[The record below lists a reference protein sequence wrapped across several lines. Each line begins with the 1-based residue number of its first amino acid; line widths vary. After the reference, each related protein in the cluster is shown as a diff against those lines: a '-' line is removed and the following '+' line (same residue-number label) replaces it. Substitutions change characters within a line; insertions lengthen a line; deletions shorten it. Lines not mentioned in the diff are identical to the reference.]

1 MTLLQQKIIALEG
14 IKKNGVKDLNNI
26 ISKSYD
32 DIFRSSLSYTGR
44 LSEHHQEIITVV
56 LPNSIEY
63 LEILLAC
70 ILTGNI
76 FNPIPFFTSDEELE
90 RILKYIN
97 PNLLLTN
104 RDFIDKPNLKEIAV
118 KPNDYKTS
126 SSELSWLS
134 QKNLTGSNIAALYYS
149 SGTTGSPKGVL
160 YSHDNIFYLIESINK
175 GFGFN
180 KDTKHLAIL
189 PFGHTASINYNIFPC
204 LFNCSNLVIAES
216 FSSIAPKFFK
226 ILSDEEINYTQLVP
240 TVVYMLLKIKYDI
253 KGLDLNFLMFIG
265 CGSSILPIETQRL
278 FQEKFGIKI
287 ANLYGLSETGPT
299 HVDDPRID
307 NWIPGTIG
315 ISLEGNECRI
325 SEDSELLIKGR
336 NVFSG
341 YYKNEELY
349 NEVVKDGWFNTGDL
363 VDYQNGK
370 YIFKDRSKDL
380 IIKGGINIV
389 PAEVEEILYM
399 HKAIYEVAV
408 VGVAHDIYGEEI
420 IAGVSIKNDF
430 QEASSIKSELYNLL
444 SNNLSSYKHPID
456 ILFFESLPKTHSG
469 KLKRMEVKR
478 IIKDEYN
485 RRS

>member
-97 PNLLLTN
+97 PNILLTN

-134 QKNLTGSNIAALYYS
+134 QKNLTGNNIAALYYS

-160 YSHDNIFYLIESINK
+160 YSHDNIYYLIESINK

-265 CGSSILPIETQRL
+265 CGSSILPIETQKL
-278 FQEKFGIKI
+278 FEETFGIKI

-315 ISLEGNECRI
+315 ISLEVNECKI

-420 IAGVSIKNDF
+420 IAGVN
-430 QEASSIKSELYNLL
+430 SEIILL
-444 SNNLSSYKHPID
+444 S
-456 ILFFESLPKTHSG
+456 E
-469 KLKRMEVKR
+469 
-478 IIKDEYN
+478 KDTQVAGLEN
-485 RRS
+485 F

>member
-1 MTLLQQKIIALEG
+1 MTLLQQKIIALG
-14 IKKNGVKDLNNI
+14 GNKKNGVKDLNNAK
-26 ISKSYD
+26 SKSYD
-32 DIFRSSLSYTGR
+32 DIFNSSLSYAGR

-63 LEILLAC
+63 IEILLAC

-97 PNLLLTN
+97 PKILISTKE
-104 RDFIDKPNLKEIAV
+104 FSDKPKLKGLAV
-118 KPNDYKTS
+118 KPNEFSKS
-126 SSELSWLS
+126 SAEFNPLSEA
-134 QKNLTGSNIAALYYS
+134 KIIGSEIAALYYS

-160 YSHDNIFYLIESINK
+160 YSHDNIFYLIKSINK

-216 FSSIAPKFFK
+216 FSAIAPKFFK
-226 ILSDEEINYTQLVP
+226 ILSDEKINYTQLVP
-240 TVVYMLLKIKYDI
+240 TVVYMLLKIKYEL
-253 KGLDLNFLMFIG
+253 KGINLNLLLFIG
-265 CGSSILPIETQRL
+265 CGSSILPIETQTQ

-287 ANLYGLSETGPT
+287 GNLYGLSETGPS
-299 HVDDPRID
+299 HIDDPRID
-307 NWIPGTIG
+307 NWSPGSIG
-315 ISLEGNECRI
+315 VPLDVNECKL
-325 SEDSELLIKGR
+325 SKNSELLIKGK

-341 YYKNEELY
+341 YYKNESLY
-349 NEVVKDGWFNTGDL
+349 NEVVKNGWFNTGDL
-363 VDYQNGK
+363 VEYKNGL
-370 YIFKDRSKDL
+370 YVFKDRSKDL

-389 PAEVEEILYM
+389 PAEVEEIIYM
-399 HKAIYEVAV
+399 HKGIFEVAV
-408 VGVAHDIYGEEI
+408 VGIANDIHGEEV
-420 IAGVSIKNDF
+420 IAGVSIKDDF
-430 QEASSIKSELYNLL
+430 QEKNNIKSELYELL
-444 SNNLSSYKHPID
+444 SKSLSSYKHPID

-478 IIKDEYN
+478 IIEDEYN
-485 RRS
+485 R

>member
-1 MTLLQQKIIALEG
+1 MTLLQQKIIALRG
-14 IKKNGVKDLNNI
+14 KKNNSVKDLSNAK
-26 ISKSYD
+26 SKSYD
-32 DIFRSSLSYTGR
+32 DIFNSSLSYAGR

-63 LEILLAC
+63 IEILLAC

-90 RILKYIN
+90 RILKYID
-97 PNLLLTN
+97 PKILISTKEFAGKPKLKG
-104 RDFIDKPNLKEIAV
+104 RAIKPNEFSK
-118 KPNDYKTS
+118 S
-126 SSELSWLS
+126 SATFNPLSEA
-134 QKNLTGSNIAALYYS
+134 KIIGSEIAALYYS

-160 YSHDNIFYLIESINK
+160 YSHDNIFYLIKSINK

-204 LFNCSNLVIAES
+204 LFNCSNLVIVES
-216 FSSIAPKFFK
+216 FSAIAPKFFK
-226 ILSDEEINYTQLVP
+226 ILSNEKINYTQLVP
-240 TVVYMLLKIKYDI
+240 TVVYMLLKIKYEL
-253 KGLDLNFLMFIG
+253 KGINLNSLLFIG
-265 CGSSILPIETQRL
+265 CGSSILPIETQAQ
-278 FQEKFGIKI
+278 FKEKFGIKI
-287 ANLYGLSETGPT
+287 GNLYGLSETGPS

-315 ISLEGNECRI
+315 IPLDVNECKL
-325 SEDSELLIKGR
+325 SKSSELLIKGR

-341 YYKNEELY
+341 YYKNQTLY
-349 NEVVKDGWFNTGDL
+349 NEVVKDGWFSTGDL
-363 VDYQNGK
+363 VEYKNGF

-399 HKAIYEVAV
+399 HKGIFEVAV
-408 VGVAHDIYGEEI
+408 VGIANDIHGEEV
-420 IAGVSIKNDF
+420 IAGVSIKDDF
-430 QEASSIKSELYNLL
+430 QENINIKSELYELL
-444 SNNLSSYKHPID
+444 SKSLSPYKHPID

-469 KLKRMEVKR
+469 KLKRMEVKK
-478 IIKDEYN
+478 IIENEYN
-485 RRS
+485 R